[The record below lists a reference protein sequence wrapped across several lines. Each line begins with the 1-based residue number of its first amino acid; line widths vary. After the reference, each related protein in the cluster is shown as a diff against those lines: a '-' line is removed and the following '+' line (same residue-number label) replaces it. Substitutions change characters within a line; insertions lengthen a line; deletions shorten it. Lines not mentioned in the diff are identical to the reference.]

1 MSEKSHALLIID
13 VQESFRHRDYYQEHY
28 VPSFI
33 EHTQKLIDAAQQSGV
48 KLVQIFH
55 IEPEGAFAKSSGNIK
70 TFAPLTVTPE
80 LVIEKTRHSAFIGTT
95 LDIWLKENGINE
107 VTICGIRT
115 EQCCET
121 TTRNASDMGYKVNFV
136 TDATLTFDMQHLD
149 GSALTADQI
158 KHRTETV
165 LSKRFAT
172 IRSVDDAIAHFGD

>member
-1 MSEKSHALLIID
+1 MSNQSHALLIVD
-13 VQESFRHRDYYQEHY
+13 VQESFRHRDYYQEQY
-28 VPSFI
+28 VPDFI
-33 EHTQKLIDAAQQSGV
+33 ENTQKLINTAEQKGI

-55 IEPEGAFAKSSGNIK
+55 TEPEGAFAKSSGFVK
-70 TFAPLTVTPE
+70 TLSPITLTPD
-80 LVIEKTRHSAFIGTT
+80 LVIEKTRHSAFAGTT

-107 VTICGIRT
+107 LTICGIRT

-121 TTRNASDMGYKVNFV
+121 TTRHASDMGYKINYV
-136 TDATLTFDMQHLD
+136 TAATLTFDMQHPD

-165 LSKRFAT
+165 LSNRFAT